1 MILTIITWHFGWQPS
16 PEAVAE
22 GGGHPPGLGSQHA
35 LPIWRTVPRASAER
49 IFLFTVSAEQIPQE
63 ASMWRQADLIMAGHH
78 LAHPVLVY
86 RVRIFEVHIITIWF
100 DTLWASVITRSSTAR
115 SRGYVI
121 TETVWEC
128 LDLWLAVSQSPFLH
142 TCCHEGGGE
151 GWAEEGRR
159 GALRQE
165 NLCLLF
171 DQLLLS
177 PHQNSFRTA
186 VGRSVIPICKRE

>member
-49 IFLFTVSAEQIPQE
+49 IFLFTASAEQIPQE
-63 ASMWRQADLIMAGHH
+63 ASVWRQADLIMAGHH

-142 TCCHEGGGE
+142 TCCHEGR
-151 GWAEEGRR
+151 RR
-159 GALRQE
+159 GLSRGREKRGPTAGKS
-165 NLCLLF
+165 
-171 DQLLLS
+171 LS
-177 PHQNSFRTA
+177 PLRPAPA
-186 VGRSVIPICKRE
+186 VTTPEFISHGSRQVSHPHM